1 MKNIFRK
8 IGLLVIAF
16 GMASCNSWLEVEP
29 ETDIAEDEMYKN
41 TKGFYSVLN
50 GVYYNIGVPELYG
63 RHLSWGA
70 ADAWAG
76 VYKLV
81 DNVDEHKGFIAM
93 RDFNYETKEVRSF
106 SSSIWENGY
115 RGIARANNL
124 IEHIEQ
130 QDSMFFDNGQLEKN
144 VLMGEALALRG
155 FIHFDLLR
163 VFAQVPL
170 LEATGTYIP
179 YVTKYPMIFN
189 PAIPTNEVLEK
200 IIGDLKTSKDLLA
213 TFDTLPGNMTYITN
227 AEMRLTKSTM
237 PKWGKFYAFRGT
249 RLNYYAVTGLL
260 ARVYLYAGQYD
271 LAMEQAMEIIRLI
284 EEGTFRMTEG
294 NNIASDPKM
303 MDGVLFCL
311 SYSKMVEG
319 YANYS
324 NGERATLYVEDPGLF
339 DPNETSDDYDK
350 REELLDH
357 DVMVK
362 YMEDR
367 GKEAYTEYIPLI
379 RLSEMCYIA
388 AECYLR
394 DDDVNNAVL
403 MLNMVREARGGKVL
417 ESDLT
422 TSVVM
427 DKLVNDARK
436 DFIGEG
442 QILFMYKRLNKIY
455 TSKGKVDAKGKLVLP
470 KPTSESAI

>member
-16 GMASCNSWLEVEP
+16 GMASCNAWLEVEP

-50 GVYYNIGVPELYG
+50 GIYYNIGEPELYG

-70 ADAWAG
+70 MDAWAG
-76 VYKLV
+76 VYTLT

-93 RDFNYETKEVRSF
+93 RDFNYDTKEVRSVG
-106 SSSIWENGY
+106 SSIWENGY

-130 QDSMFFDNGQLEKN
+130 QDSTFFDNGQLEKN
-144 VLMGEALALRG
+144 VLMGEALALRA
-155 FIHFDLLR
+155 FIHFDMLR
-163 VFAQVPL
+163 VFAQAPL
-170 LEATGTYIP
+170 LDATGSYIP
-179 YVTKYPMIFN
+179 YVTQYPMIFN

-200 IIGDLKTSKDLLA
+200 IVKDLKMSKDLLA
-213 TFDTLPGNMTYITN
+213 TFDTLQGNKTFITN
-227 AEMRLTKSTM
+227 TEMRLTKSTM
-237 PKWGKFYAFRGT
+237 PDWGKFYAFRGT

-271 LAMEQAMEIIRLI
+271 LAMKQALEIVHLVENGTLRL
-284 EEGTFRMTEG
+284 TEG

-311 SYSKMVEG
+311 NYSKMVEG

-324 NGERATLYVEDPGLF
+324 SGERATLYVEDPALF
-339 DPNETSDDYDK
+339 DPGEAADDYDK
-350 REELLDH
+350 REDLLDH
-357 DVMVK
+357 NIVVK

-367 GKEAYTEYIPLI
+367 GKEAYTGYVPLI
-379 RLSEMCYIA
+379 RLSEICYIA
-388 AECYLR
+388 AECYLYVE
-394 DDDVNNAVL
+394 DVEHAVQV
-403 MLNMVREARGGKVL
+403 LNMVRKARGGKALQV
-417 ESDLT
+417 DLAAG
-422 TSVVM
+422 VVM

-436 DFIGEG
+436 DLISEG
-442 QILFMYKRLNKIY
+442 QILFMFKRLNKIY